1 MYNISKSFFDI
12 TLSLI
17 LLVIFSPIIIFIS
30 FIILAIDG
38 WPIFFF
44 QKRGG
49 FNQKAFYII
58 KFRTMIAGDMN
69 KLSLNDDKK
78 RTTRFGLFLRKYS
91 LDELPS
97 LINVLKRDMS
107 FVGPRPLLYEYKSL
121 YNKEQKL
128 RFTVKPGI
136 TGWSQI
142 NGRNNLTWEE
152 KFNLDLWYIK
162 NANTVLDIKIILKTI
177 IKVFQNKDVNFDGF
191 DKDFKFRG

>member
-1 MYNISKSFFDI
+1 MYNFYKSFFDM

-17 LLVIFSPIIIFIS
+17 LLVIFSPIIILIS

-49 FNQKAFYII
+49 FNQQGFYII
-58 KFRTMIAGDMN
+58 KFRTMMVGDKN
-69 KLSLNDDKK
+69 KISLDDDKK
-78 RTTRFGLFLRKYS
+78 RTTRFGFFLRKYS

-97 LINVLKRDMS
+97 LVNVLKRDMS
-107 FVGPRPLLYEYKSL
+107 FVGPRPLLYEYNSL
-121 YNKEQKL
+121 YDEQQKL
-128 RFTVKPGI
+128 RFSVKPGI

-142 NGRNNLTWEE
+142 NGRNNLSWEE
-152 KFNLDLWYIK
+152 KFTLDLWYVN
-162 NANTVLDIKIILKTI
+162 NANTILDIKIILKTI
-177 IKVFQNKDVNFDGF
+177 IKVFQNKDVYFDGS

>member
-1 MYNISKSFFDI
+1 
-12 TLSLI
+12 
-17 LLVIFSPIIIFIS
+17 
-30 FIILAIDG
+30 
-38 WPIFFF
+38 
-44 QKRGG
+44 
-49 FNQKAFYII
+49 
-58 KFRTMIAGDMN
+58 
-69 KLSLNDDKK
+69 
-78 RTTRFGLFLRKYS
+78 
-91 LDELPS
+91 
-97 LINVLKRDMS
+97 MS

>member
-1 MYNISKSFFDI
+1 
-12 TLSLI
+12 
-17 LLVIFSPIIIFIS
+17 
-30 FIILAIDG
+30 
-38 WPIFFF
+38 
-44 QKRGG
+44 
-49 FNQKAFYII
+49 
-58 KFRTMIAGDMN
+58 MIAGDMN